1 MAKGKGIKSGYVDLP
16 TTKVRNWAEH
26 GKTSEEIA
34 KLCGITVDELFERL
48 GQLALRNRKSAS
60 SIRGLIERNDDAAK
74 QSRSRGAALRKTA
87 AKMQAQSAPGPLAT
101 TPAPPA
107 TVPENPQKGTPTTE
121 QQPAH
126 SEADELKDQIAR
138 FELKLDAISRQQESA
153 SQTIAESKARALEYE
168 KVLKDILAQLESNK
182 AAYEAEIES
191 IRQAEDHL
199 VACEGQRINV
209 ESKLAEMRAKLDTL
223 CKPEIWVYQNGE
235 ISTENADIPED
246 IDTSGWAQLITTL
259 PTEIGEELRKK
270 DAETLLRLKVIVA
283 QITRPDMDLV
293 IEDETLQKA
302 WAAMC
307 SHN

>member
-60 SIRGLIERNDDAAK
+60 SIRGLIERNDDAVK
-74 QSRSRGAALRKTA
+74 QSRSRGTATRKTA

-101 TPAPPA
+101 VQA
-107 TVPENPQKGTPTTE
+107 KTPTQEAPTIE
-121 QQPAH
+121 QQPAR
-126 SEADELKDQIAR
+126 SEADELKDQISC
-138 FELKLDAISRQQESA
+138 FELKLDAITRQQETA
-153 SQTIAESKARALEYE
+153 SQTIAESKARALEHE

-209 ESKLAEMRAKLDTL
+209 EGKLAEMRAKLDTL

-235 ISTENADIPED
+235 IAAENADIPGD

-283 QITRPDMDLV
+283 QIDRPDMDLV

-307 SHN
+307 N